1 MLDKCP
7 HCNSTHVQTELR
19 LREPLKSNDNSIVW
33 NVERCNNPECKRIVL
48 LEKSGNETINIY
60 PVGSYE
66 LDSSININTEIRNDF
81 KEAGYCL
88 GAGCYKASMVMSRR
102 ALQRCLK
109 EQGCTQHN
117 LVNAIDEAIKQNILR
132 KTFHDV
138 AHEIRQYGNL
148 GAHPDD
154 DQLLNASRENAE
166 QILEFVRII
175 IHDFYEIPAAVA
187 KLRHKRQSSNT

>member
-1 MLDKCP
+1 
-7 HCNSTHVQTELR
+7 
-19 LREPLKSNDNSIVW
+19 
-33 NVERCNNPECKRIVL
+33 
-48 LEKSGNETINIY
+48 
-60 PVGSYE
+60 
-66 LDSSININTEIRNDF
+66 
-81 KEAGYCL
+81 
-88 GAGCYKASMVMSRR
+88 MVMSRR